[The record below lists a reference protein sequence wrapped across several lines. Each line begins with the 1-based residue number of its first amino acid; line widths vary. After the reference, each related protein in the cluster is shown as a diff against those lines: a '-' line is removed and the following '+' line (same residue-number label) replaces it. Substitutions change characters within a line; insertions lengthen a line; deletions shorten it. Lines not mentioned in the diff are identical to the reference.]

1 MEDKL
6 TIVDAAA
13 RVEGKLTGRD
23 ARILGRFEG
32 EIQLTG
38 RLQIGEGA
46 EVNGRVK
53 ADACEIGGRYR
64 GQLEARSVL
73 LLEKARVEGS
83 LDAVRLEGNI
93 WPQVFQRAVAALV
106 TERPRRVKASSLIG
120 LAQHD
125 AIKRRAVSPYLRLFE
140 ELAITREM
148 PKCLI

>member
-1 MEDKL
+1 MEEKL

-46 EVNGRVK
+46 EVDGKVK
-53 ADACEIGGRYR
+53 AEVCEIGGRYR

-83 LDAVRLEGNI
+83 LSSETLAVREGAQLDGDVTAGSGRAK
-93 WPQVFQRAVAALV
+93 PQMLAKVGAA
-106 TERPRRVKASSLIG
+106 
-120 LAQHD
+120 
-125 AIKRRAVSPYLRLFE
+125 
-140 ELAITREM
+140 
-148 PKCLI
+148 

>member
-46 EVNGRVK
+46 QVDGKVK

-83 LDAVRLEGNI
+83 LTSEVLSVREGA
-93 WPQVFQRAVAALV
+93 QLDGEVTAGAARAKPVPLAKSGAA
-106 TERPRRVKASSLIG
+106 
-120 LAQHD
+120 
-125 AIKRRAVSPYLRLFE
+125 
-140 ELAITREM
+140 
-148 PKCLI
+148 

>member
-46 EVNGRVK
+46 QVDGKVK

-83 LDAVRLEGNI
+83 LTSEVLSVREGA
-93 WPQVFQRAVAALV
+93 QLDGEVTAGAGRAKPALLAKSGAA
-106 TERPRRVKASSLIG
+106 
-120 LAQHD
+120 
-125 AIKRRAVSPYLRLFE
+125 
-140 ELAITREM
+140 
-148 PKCLI
+148 

>member
-32 EIQLTG
+32 EIQLAG

-46 EVNGRVK
+46 QVDGKVK

-83 LDAVRLEGNI
+83 LTSEVLSVREGA
-93 WPQVFQRAVAALV
+93 QLDGEVTAGAGRAKPALLAKSGAA
-106 TERPRRVKASSLIG
+106 
-120 LAQHD
+120 
-125 AIKRRAVSPYLRLFE
+125 
-140 ELAITREM
+140 
-148 PKCLI
+148 